1 MEVEIKDV
9 IENVKQKN
17 AKLSEIVKLGIFK
30 IISNLES
37 GLGVTLLGMSYMYC
51 KRYTMENTDNLK
63 EIMGRLQV
71 YTTNIIGIVR
81 LKN

>member
-30 IISNLES
+30 IISNLKS
-37 GLGVTLLGMSYMYC
+37 GLGVTLLGMLHM
-51 KRYTMENTDNLK
+51 
-63 EIMGRLQV
+63 
-71 YTTNIIGIVR
+71 
-81 LKN
+81 